1 MEAFLQI
8 TFSGLVLGSIYA
20 LAAFGIVLIYNTT
33 EVVNFAQ
40 GEMGMVTA
48 FISYFFLTSL
58 GLPFYLSF
66 ILSLLFAALLGT
78 AVYQVIMKQVQH
90 APLMNQIV
98 VTLGLFLIFNG
109 IAGLIWGY
117 TPFGYPDIIQGDSFK
132 IGSIYMTSHQLFV
145 LVVTFVLMGILYFVF
160 RHTTL
165 GIAMKATQQDAET
178 ALLMG
183 IRVPRVFT
191 LTWAVA
197 AVLGGVAAILTAPI
211 TYLEPNMMLHI
222 LIMGF
227 AAAILGGFVNLI
239 GAVFGGLIVG
249 VYGNWVSYYIGAE
262 LSIVFVFLLIIVVL
276 YVRPTGLLGSKYVK
290 KV

>member
-48 FISYFFLTSL
+48 FISYFFLSAL
-58 GLPFYLSF
+58 GLPFFAAF
-66 ILSLLFAALLGT
+66 ILSLIFAALFGAL
-78 AVYQVIMKQVQH
+78 VYQGVMKQVRN

-109 IAGLIWGY
+109 VAGMIWGY
-117 TPFGYPDIIQGDSFK
+117 TPYGYPEIIQGDSFK
-132 IGSIYMTSHQLFV
+132 IGLIYMTPHQIFI
-145 LVVTFVLMGILYFVF
+145 LVVTFILMGILYFVF
-160 RHTTL
+160 RYTTIGL
-165 GIAMKATQQDAET
+165 SMKATQQDSET

-183 IRVPRVFT
+183 VRVSRVFT
-191 LTWAVA
+191 LTWAVGA
-197 AVLGGVAAILTAPI
+197 MLGGVAAILTGPV

-239 GAVFGGLIVG
+239 GAVFGGLIVE

-262 LSIVFVFLLIIVVL
+262 LNIVFVFLLIVVVL
-276 YVRPTGLLGSKYVK
+276 YIKPTGLLGSKYVK